1 MYVLASRICSSRR
14 ADAEQAARAGSIE
27 AMLDLAASLRRQEDG
42 PIDPA
47 AAEAWLRFAFAK
59 AVVFRDED
67 RVGAIQLAIA
77 ELALARDDVAEA
89 RAFLEAA
96 AESGEPTAMRRLAD
110 LVGEDELE
118 IDLAIFL
125 RGRARQ
131 VERRVN

>member
-1 MYVLASRICSSRR
+1 MYVLASQTRTARR
-14 ADAEQAARAGSIE
+14 AEAEQAARSGSIE
-27 AMLDLAASLRRQEDG
+27 AMLDLAASLRRHEDG
-42 PIDPA
+42 PVDPT

-67 RVGAIQLAIA
+67 RAGAIA
-77 ELALARDDVAEA
+77 ELALARDDIAEA

-118 IDLAIFL
+118 LDLAIFL

>member
-1 MYVLASRICSSRR
+1 MYVLASQTRTARR
-14 ADAEQAARAGSIE
+14 AEAEQAARSGSIE
-27 AMLDLAASLRRQEDG
+27 AMLDLAASLRRHEDG
-42 PIDPA
+42 PVDPT

-77 ELALARDDVAEA
+77 ALALARDDVAEA

-118 IDLAIFL
+118 LDLAIFL

>member
-1 MYVLASRICSSRR
+1 MYTLASHLSRR
-14 ADAEQAARAGSIE
+14 AAAEQAARTGSIE
-27 AMLDLAASLRRQEDG
+27 AMLDLAASLRRHEDG
-42 PIDPA
+42 PVDPA
-47 AAEAWLRFAFAK
+47 AAESWLRFAFAK
-59 AVVFRDED
+59 AVVFGDED

-118 IDLAIFL
+118 LDLAIFL

>member
-1 MYVLASRICSSRR
+1 MYAIASHTHFSCR
-14 ADAEQAARAGSIE
+14 ADAEQGARAGSVE
-27 AMLDLAASLRRQEDG
+27 AMLDLAASLRRHEDG

-47 AAEAWLRFAFAK
+47 AAESWLRFAFAK

-67 RVGAIQLAIA
+67 LVGAIQLAIA
-77 ELALARDDVAEA
+77 DLALARDDLAEA

-118 IDLAIFL
+118 LDLAIFL

-131 VERRVN
+131 VERCFN